1 MVEIPSSIINYLSD
15 GTTDTLLL
23 LVIVIIDTVLGLG
36 QAIKNNKSVTS
47 KRFLSGI
54 LMNFVLSLVPSMIMF
69 IGLVRPSASE
79 QFLQFLSA
87 GYSILL
93 GAAFL
98 QSIMANLSLLGV
110 KLPDFL
116 LKWLESE
123 ITNKENKDNKNNA
136 NRGDNNG
143 QGK

>member
-1 MVEIPSSIINYLSD
+1 MESIPTNIMTYLSD

-23 LVIVIIDTVLGLG
+23 LVIVVIDTVLGLG

-47 KRFLSGI
+47 KRLLSGV
-54 LMNFVLSLVPSMIMF
+54 LMNFILSLVPSMIMF
-69 IGLVRPSASE
+69 IGSVRPNANE
-79 QFLQFLSA
+79 YFLEFLSA
-87 GYSILL
+87 GYSLLL

-123 ITNKENKDNKNNA
+123 ISNKEHKDNKEE
-136 NRGDNNG
+136 
-143 QGK
+143 